1 MLNNVSIFS
10 SDKYWQQIFADLGAK
25 IADSQNFA
33 DVVFDDINIATPIRL
48 SDLQRII
55 FDALNNT
62 DIITDVFGKYIILPK
77 LQHKIIIML
86 YKNPNITMHELKN
99 LIGILPDVSS
109 HAVENA
115 LYQLRKKY
123 GRDFIINQNGKYKI
137 GRV

>member
-55 FDALNNT
+55 FDEMNFNER
-62 DIITDVFGKYIILPK
+62 
-77 LQHKIIIML
+77 L
-86 YKNPNITMHELKN
+86 YK
-99 LIGILPDVSS
+99 SS
-109 HAVENA
+109 ISSV
-115 LYQLRKKY
+115 
-123 GRDFIINQNGKYKI
+123 
-137 GRV
+137 